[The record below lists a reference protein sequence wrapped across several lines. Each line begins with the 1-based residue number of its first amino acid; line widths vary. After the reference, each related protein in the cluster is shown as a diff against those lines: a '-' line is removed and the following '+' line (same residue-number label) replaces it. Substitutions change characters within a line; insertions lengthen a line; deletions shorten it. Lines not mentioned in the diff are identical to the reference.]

1 MRGLVGNF
9 QIFWYMIL
17 RIWRKSALFDMTD
30 GDLITGLIMLDSLL
44 LCNTVF
50 SEFHP
55 TDPDLDC
62 SFAFGNI
69 LIGKNDHDTDGET

>member
-1 MRGLVGNF
+1 
-9 QIFWYMIL
+9 
-17 RIWRKSALFDMTD
+17 MTD